1 MSRCVAG
8 IANTAQG
15 GHVSTAKTV
24 PAPGIAARAKGLA
37 AIARIPFLSV
47 GILPYVLGARIA
59 LWAGVPQS
67 APVFWLGL
75 AAVVLIMLATYF
87 NGEYADVLEDRV
99 STELG
104 RNPFAGGSRGVV
116 DGLVTRE
123 QARIGGYVVT
133 GAAVVIGLVLAFV
146 CGTGVWTLPIGIFG
160 LASGYFY
167 SMPPL
172 RWVERGIGELLIG
185 ICYGWLPVAIG
196 YYLQAGELPPILLW
210 ASLPVAFT
218 IFNVIFVNEYPDFEG
233 DAAVGKRNLLQRVG
247 RERGTWI
254 YRAAVVAS
262 PLAFAYS
269 LTKGVPNALW
279 PWYAVVVVLS
289 LVPTAMLGVGL
300 WRSRKYLVPICGM
313 TIVVNLATT
322 SVLIASFWPRG

>member
-87 NGEYADVLEDRV
+87 NGEYADVLEDTV
-99 STELG
+99 STQLG
-104 RNPFAGGSRGVV
+104 RSQFAGGSGAVV
-116 DGLVTRE
+116 DGLLPRAFPRT
-123 QARIGGYVVT
+123 AGYVAT
-133 GAAVVIGLVLAFV
+133 GLAMIIGLVLAF
-146 CGTGVWTLPIGIFG
+146 GFRTGVWTLPIGIFG

-167 SMPPL
+167 SMRPF
-172 RWVERGIGELLIG
+172 RWVERGIGEALIG
-185 ICYGWLPVAIG
+185 ICYGWLPIAIG
-196 YYLQAGELPPILLW
+196 YYLQAGELPSVLLW
-210 ASLPVAFT
+210 VSLPVAVT

-233 DAAVGKRNLLQRVG
+233 DTLAGKRNLLVRIG
-247 RERGTWI
+247 RERGVWV
-254 YRAAVVAS
+254 YCAAVVVA
-262 PLAFAYS
+262 PLLYVFA
-269 LTKGVPNALW
+269 LTKGVPNAVW
-279 PWYAVVVVLS
+279 PWYAGVTALS
-289 LVPTAMLGVGL
+289 LVPAGMLVAGL
-300 WRSRKYLVPICGM
+300 WNRRKMLEPVSGI

-322 SVLIASFWPRG
+322 AVLLAAFWQRG